1 MSTTTAAERTVNR
14 KIYEVRDLL
23 VTHARQLGL
32 DVYAKIDN
40 QTYYGEDG
48 SPARIVELV
57 ADFAAYTQ
65 RSLRLS
71 LSRPAVGRWEIDW
84 TIFVRGR
91 NASEGSAD
99 ARTIRGL
106 RPMLGRALESYLEI
120 CRQT

>member
-23 VTHARQLGL
+23 AAHARQLGL
-32 DVYAKIDN
+32 DVYTKIDN

-48 SPARIVELV
+48 SPARLIEIV
-57 ADFAAYTQ
+57 ADFVVYTQ

-71 LSRPAVGRWEIDW
+71 LSRPAVGQWEIDW
-84 TIFVRGR
+84 TVFVRGR
-91 NASEGSAD
+91 SALEGSSSS
-99 ARTIRGL
+99 RTIRGL
-106 RPMLGRALESYLEI
+106 RPMLGQALENYLAI

>member
-23 VTHARQLGL
+23 ATHARQLGL
-32 DVYAKIDN
+32 DVYTKIDN

-48 SPARIVELV
+48 NPARIIELV
-57 ADFAAYTQ
+57 ADFVVYTQ

-84 TIFVRGR
+84 TVFVRGR
-91 NASEGSAD
+91 SALEGSAS

-106 RPMLGRALESYLEI
+106 RPMLEQALEGYLAI